1 MNPSEL
7 DKLLKQSLLLPV
19 LLLLGLAAVLLV
31 EVRATMVASA
41 YEQQSDQTITGLDG
55 LLKLMVDQET
65 GLRGYQVTA
74 DPAFLEPYRIAAPQI
89 GQTFDRLNGSFADR
103 PDQQEELAATRSEY
117 DQWSGYASRVLLRMS
132 THEDTSSAELNFEGK
147 RHMDSVRAHFGDMI
161 DRAALRRD
169 ARAARL
175 RSQVYRIVAT
185 TVGLTGLLGLL
196 LGWLTRSQLHRVSA
210 AYGELL
216 RAEQQRAEQL
226 YESRQSYYTTLQSI
240 GDGVIVCDADG
251 RVNFMN
257 QVAQDLCGMT
267 LENATTAPLAKVFN
281 IVNEATRLIVE
292 NPVDKVRRLNT
303 VVGLANH
310 TLLLRPDGTEI
321 NIDDSGAPIRD
332 QQGNLTGIVLVF
344 RDITEQRK
352 TAQALLANE
361 KLAVAGRLSAT
372 IAHEIHNPLD
382 SVANLLYLLSTHPTA
397 ENTQRYLDLAM
408 QELTRVTQISRTMLS
423 LYREAKAPVPIDLKD
438 LLESVLVLMERKL
451 HDAGIQLALEMP
463 EAIQVEGFP
472 AELRQVFTNLIAN
485 AAEASGPGT
494 CITICL
500 RASDEEGGAIV
511 EISDRGAGI
520 PEDVQTKL
528 FAPFFTTKGE
538 NGTGL
543 GLWVSRG
550 IVKKHGGSLE
560 VISSTDAGE
569 HGTTMRVFL
578 PAKSQAES
586 TLAAD

>member
-1 MNPSEL
+1 MNPHEL
-7 DKLLKQSLLLPV
+7 NRLLKQSLLLPV

-31 EVRATMVASA
+31 EVRATIRASVF
-41 YEQQSDQTITGLDG
+41 EQQSDQTITGLDG
-55 LLKLMVDQET
+55 LLTLIVDQET
-65 GLRGYQVTA
+65 GLRGYQATA
-74 DPAFLEPYRIAAPQI
+74 NPAFLEPYRIAAPQT
-89 GQTFDRLNGSFADR
+89 GQAFDRLNSGFADR

-117 DQWSGYASRVLLRMS
+117 EQWSGYASRVLSLVS
-132 THEDTSSAELNFEGK
+132 KHEDSSSAELNFEGK
-147 RHMDSVRAHFGDMI
+147 RHMDSVRAHFASMI
-161 DRAALRRD
+161 DRAARRRD
-169 ARAARL
+169 ERASRL
-175 RSQVYRIVAT
+175 RKQVYRIVAT
-185 TVGLTGLLGLL
+185 TVGLTAFLGLL

-216 RAEQQRAEQL
+216 RAAQQRAEQL

-240 GDGVIVCDADG
+240 GDGVIVCDGDG

-267 LENATTAPLAKVFN
+267 LENATAAPLTTVFN
-281 IVNEATRLIVE
+281 IVNETTRLMVE

-310 TLLLRPDGTEI
+310 TVLLRPDGTEI

-382 SVANLLYLLSTHPTA
+382 SVANLLYLLRNHPTA

-408 QELTRVTQISRTMLS
+408 QELSRVTQISRTMLS

-438 LLESVLVLMERKL
+438 LLESVLILVDRKL
-451 HDAGIQLALEMP
+451 IDAGIKLVQEMP
-463 EAIQVEGFP
+463 EAIRVEGFP

-485 AAEASGPGT
+485 AAEASDAGSG
-494 CITICL
+494 ITIRL
-500 RASDEEGGAIV
+500 RASDAEDGAIV
-511 EISDRGAGI
+511 EISDLGPGI

-538 NGTGL
+538 SGTGL

-578 PAKSQAES
+578 PAKSQAAL